1 MKPLWIRLWAV
12 FFFALTLSAASAPEA
27 RVVDGGVIMDQHMRE
42 NLCALTFDDG
52 PSPNTPHLLDMLSE
66 YGIPA
71 TFFLLGKQA
80 ERYPALVQRILAEGH
95 EVGNHSYSHPNL
107 RLLSPANKAN
117 EIARTD
123 AILRSLGANPSFLRP
138 PYGSYDNH
146 TVAAAEELGLG
157 IMLWS
162 LDSRDWKSLPANYA
176 VLRSTRGT
184 VYGPGALRGVFLFH
198 DTHKRTV
205 EDLPRIISD
214 LRAGGCQRFVT
225 VSDYLDGLLDP
236 EPGVLMTRRA
246 QPDSLDPT
254 GIAPATAARKSEQ
267 AAQPKEDFQEMP
279 PESYPA
285 GTAKLPL
292 ARSSRPWQ
300 TEDAAAAEGLQSN
313 AQSDNQASNAGG
325 SQTHQ
330 PAGQPPLQRVA
341 PVAPGPN
348 SGLPVGG
355 PVSGPA
361 AEAASAGA

>member
-1 MKPLWIRLWAV
+1 
-12 FFFALTLSAASAPEA
+12 
-27 RVVDGGVIMDQHMRE
+27 
-42 NLCALTFDDG
+42 
-52 PSPNTPHLLDMLSE
+52 
-66 YGIPA
+66 
-71 TFFLLGKQA
+71 
-80 ERYPALVQRILAEGH
+80 QRIVAEGH

-123 AILRSLGANPSFLRP
+123 AILRSLGANPNFVRP
-138 PYGSYDNH
+138 PYGSYDAY
-146 TVAAAEELGLG
+146 TVTAAEELGMG

-236 EPGVLMTRRA
+236 EPGVLMTRRSQPA
-246 QPDSLDPT
+246 GQPDGLGPD
-254 GIAPATAARKSEQ
+254 GLAPAAAARKAEQ
-267 AAQPKEDFQEMP
+267 PAQPKENFQEMP

-285 GTAKLPL
+285 GTATLPL
-292 ARSSRPWQ
+292 ARTSRPWQ
-300 TEDAAAAEGLQSN
+300 ADESAGSEGLQSS
-313 AQSDNQASNAGG
+313 AQGDNQASNIDG
-325 SQTHQ
+325 SQAHQ
-330 PAGQPPLQRVA
+330 PAGQPPLLRVA

-355 PVSGPA
+355 PVSAPA
-361 AEAASAGA
+361 TETAPSGA